1 MTEFKLIVGLG
12 NPTPRYE
19 KTRHN
24 AGFWFVDRVSRILG
38 LGLSTDSRFNGAVGR
53 GELHGRPVLLL
64 KPMTYMNRSGISVM
78 SVCSYF
84 KIKPE
89 EVLVAHDEL
98 DLSPGV
104 VRLKQGGGHGGH
116 NGLRDIIAHFGGGN
130 FHRLR
135 FGIGHPGN
143 RQEVTDYVLGSPA
156 TSEEAALELALD
168 NALAEL
174 PNMMKGDVATVMNRL
189 NSNPERLK
197 KKRVD
202 GE

>member
-1 MTEFKLIVGLG
+1 
-12 NPTPRYE
+12 
-19 KTRHN
+19 
-24 AGFWFVDRVSRILG
+24 
-38 LGLSTDSRFNGAVGR
+38 
-53 GELHGRPVLLL
+53 
-64 KPMTYMNRSGISVM
+64 M

-156 TSEEAALELALD
+156 KSEEAVLELALE

-174 PNMMKGDVATVMNRL
+174 PNMMKGEVAAVMNRL
-189 NSNPERLK
+189 NTNPERLK
-197 KKRVD
+197 QKRVD